1 MPHGKGRRRTELA
14 RGSAALVGVVL
25 LAVGVPLVLAAAA
38 GSPLPD
44 HRPRVDAVT
53 RAVADGYVTDT
64 VLVKVLAAVCWLVW
78 FELVALVAV
87 EATAYARGRRAAPVP
102 LAGPLQP
109 AAARLV
115 AGVAGLGAGRLGLAG
130 AAGDAPILRL
140 PVVPLV
146 DLPPPAAVRSD
157 PAGSVGSVDAAPAV
171 DTGAEPPPVY
181 EVGRRDTLWDIAER
195 HLGDPFR
202 WREIYELNR
211 GRPQDGGGCLS
222 DPEVLVPGWRLDLPA
237 DAARPGPDQGA

>member
-1 MPHGKGRRRTELA
+1 MGVHMPHGKGRRRTELA
-14 RGSAALVGVVL
+14 RGSAALVGVVV

-53 RAVADGYVTDT
+53 RAVADGDVTDT

-78 FELVALVAV
+78 FELVVLVTV
-87 EATAYARGRRAAPVP
+87 EATAYARGRRAAAVP

-115 AGVAGLGAGRLGLAG
+115 AGVAGLGAGRLVPVATTGG
-130 AAGDAPILRL
+130 GPILRL
-140 PVVPLV
+140 PVGAPV
-146 DLPPPAAVRSD
+146 DLPPPPAAAVAGD
-157 PAGSVGSVDAAPAV
+157 PAAFAGPAAVAIAA
-171 DTGAEPPPVY
+171 GPPPVY

-202 WREIYELNR
+202 WREIYE
-211 GRPQDGGGCLS
+211 
-222 DPEVLVPGWRLDLPA
+222 
-237 DAARPGPDQGA
+237 